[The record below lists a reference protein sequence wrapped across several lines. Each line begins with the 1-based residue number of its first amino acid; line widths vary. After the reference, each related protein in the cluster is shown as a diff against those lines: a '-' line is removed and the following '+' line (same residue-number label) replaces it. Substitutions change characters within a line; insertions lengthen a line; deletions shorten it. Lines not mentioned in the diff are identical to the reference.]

1 MSIDL
6 LNWKA
11 YDLVF
16 ENCEKPTMPAAC
28 LYTIIWWKWSSYVR
42 FL

>member
-16 ENCEKPTMPAAC
+16 ENCKKPTMPAAC
-28 LYTIIWWKWSSYVR
+28 LYTII
-42 FL
+42 

>member
-28 LYTIIWWKWSSYVR
+28 LYTII
-42 FL
+42 